1 MRFWPF
7 CPKYGSQNFF
17 FQVLP
22 QLVVRHCYKLSSC
35 VFKGKLMK
43 HTKENGKKPNF
54 GHDLGPFWPKFDSKI
69 FFVVFTSIRSLTLL
83 QAIILYNSKEN

>member
-1 MRFWPF
+1 MRLWPF

-17 FQVLP
+17 LQVLP

>member
-7 CPKYGSQNFF
+7 CPKYGSQKFF
-17 FQVLP
+17 LQVLP

-69 FFVVFTSIRSLTLL
+69 FFVVFTSIRS
-83 QAIILYNSKEN
+83 

>member
-1 MRFWPF
+1 
-7 CPKYGSQNFF
+7 
-17 FQVLP
+17 
-22 QLVVRHCYKLSSC
+22 
-35 VFKGKLMK
+35 MK